1 MARKTTVGPDVDLDA
16 EAVVLPSGHRYTEA
30 DAQADEQYF
39 EARTRPGRPSLARGV
54 SPQVSFR
61 VPQSVKDDLAEVA
74 RAEGRPEAQVARQ
87 ALAEYLDRHRGA

>member
-16 EAVVLPSGHRYTEA
+16 EEVILPSGRRYTAA
-30 DAQADEQYF
+30 DAAADERHFQS
-39 EARTRPGRPSLARGV
+39 RTRPGRPSLARGV

-61 VPQSVKDDLAEVA
+61 VPQSIKDDLSEVA
-74 RAEGRPEAQVARQ
+74 KAEGRPEAQVARQ

>member
-1 MARKTTVGPDVDLDA
+1 MTRKTTAGPDVDLDA
-16 EAVVLPSGHRYTEA
+16 EEVILPSGRRYTEA
-30 DAQADEQYF
+30 DAQADELYF

-61 VPQSVKDDLAEVA
+61 VPQSVKEDLAEIA
-74 RAEGRPEAQVARQ
+74 KAEGRPEAQVARQ

>member
-1 MARKTTVGPDVDLDA
+1 MVRKTTVGPDVDLDT
-16 EAVVLPSGHRYTEA
+16 EAVVLPSGRRYTEA
-30 DAQADEQYF
+30 DAAADEQHF
-39 EARTRPGRPSLARGV
+39 GTHTRPGRPSLARGI

-74 RAEGRPEAQVARQ
+74 KAEGRAEAQVARQ